1 MAIRLPP
8 LNSLRAFEASARHL
22 NFRLAAEELGVTQGA
37 VAQQVRKLEAYL
49 GLHLFSRQ
57 SRALALTEPG
67 RAYAANLRKAFDLI
81 GASTATLRPE
91 PTHLTISV
99 TPTFATKWLIPRLAA
114 FTATHPRIDLRILAS
129 ERVADF
135 QTDAVDIAIRNGRP
149 PFGPGLKATLLFEQ
163 DTIAVASPAVAA
175 RLHTAADD
183 LTLLHDSHDLWPQ
196 FLDLA
201 LPGPAPAARRNLRFN
216 QTALAIDA
224 ALAGQGLALADRFLV
239 ADRIAEGRLIQVFAA
254 CLRTG
259 VDFYVIHPRK
269 PRRGSAVDTVRDW
282 LVSQTQA

>member
-1 MAIRLPP
+1 MAIPLPP

-22 NFRLAAEELGVTQGA
+22 NFRLAAEELGVTRGA
-37 VAQQVRKLEAYL
+37 VAQQVRKLEAHL
-49 GLHLFSRQ
+49 GLRLFSRQ
-57 SRALALTEPG
+57 SRALALTESG
-67 RAYAANLRKAFDLI
+67 RAYAASIRKAFDLI
-81 GASTATLRPE
+81 GASTAALRPE
-91 PTHLTISV
+91 PTHLTIGV
-99 TPTFATKWLIPRLAA
+99 TPSFATRWLIPRLGA
-114 FTATHPRIDLRILAS
+114 FTAAHPGIDLRILAS

-149 PFGPGLKATLLFEQ
+149 PFGPGLKATLIFEQ

-196 FLDLA
+196 FLDLG
-201 LPGPAPAARRNLRFN
+201 LPVPAPAARRNLRFN

-224 ALAGQGLALADRFLV
+224 ALAGQGLALASRFLV
-239 ADRIAEGRLIQVFAA
+239 ADQISDGRLTQVFDVG
-254 CLRTG
+254 LQTG
-259 VDFYVIHPRK
+259 VDFHLVHPLK